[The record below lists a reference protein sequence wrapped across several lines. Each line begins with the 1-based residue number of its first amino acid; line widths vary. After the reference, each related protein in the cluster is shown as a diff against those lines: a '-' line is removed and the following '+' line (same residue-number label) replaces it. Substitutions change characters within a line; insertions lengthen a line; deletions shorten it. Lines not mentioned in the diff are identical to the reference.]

1 MSRRAELRRLS
12 EASGPRVQTTCRG
25 STPPRSAQPPK
36 EEDHAY
42 RRDERPPPDVEA
54 ERAECRGARLHER
67 HNCRCPRKTA
77 DEVQCTEFERFHFR
91 IRARD
96 RNRRAEARQEAA
108 ENWNKYLRERAEMDN
123 FRKRQ
128 ERIATDRLQR
138 EKKEL
143 FQKILGVM
151 DNVERALAYQ
161 DTMDR
166 QGLQQ
171 ALRMVMWQMNEVMRA
186 EGLTPVPTV
195 GEVFDP
201 YVHEAIEAVEGS
213 DQPEGTIL
221 EEVLKGY
228 KLGDETLRPARVK
241 VSAGNKQ
248 AQM

>member
-1 MSRRAELRRLS
+1 MEESQEMQEGQVIEEGAPFAENNRIGEL
-12 EASGPRVQTTCRG
+12 EAQLE
-25 STPPRSAQPPK
+25 Q
-36 EEDHAY
+36 
-42 RRDERPPPDVEA
+42 
-54 ERAECRGARLHER
+54 
-67 HNCRCPRKTA
+67 
-77 DEVQCTEFERFHFR
+77 
-91 IRARD
+91 
-96 RNRRAEARQEAA
+96 ARQEAA

-161 DTMDR
+161 DTMDS

-213 DQPEGTIL
+213 DQPEGTII